1 MSLTLFLLPPR
12 FSSLPPFL
20 YRPDTSRARIC
31 RAPCAG
37 AGALCYTVK
46 VITPT
51 QLPALPADAPPAQ
64 ATGAGLLVVVSGPSA
79 VGKDTV
85 LDALLAREDLPRPVQ
100 KCVTTTT
107 RPPRPKDGGRGM
119 EEDGVDYHFVSPA
132 RFNEM
137 VAHDELLE
145 YAEYADN
152 YYGTPRAWVS
162 ERRDKGIDV
171 ILKIEVQ
178 GGLIVQEKAPDA
190 VLVFL
195 QPPSL
200 EELERRLRHRRTD
213 SEDQIAKRLLHARK
227 EMAQRPHYD
236 YAVTNDS
243 VEDAVDAIRAVLR
256 AEHCRIHEGAFNG

>member
-1 MSLTLFLLPPR
+1 VNIPSERSAET
-12 FSSLPPFL
+12 
-20 YRPDTSRARIC
+20 RPWEPDGT
-31 RAPCAG
+31 
-37 AGALCYTVK
+37 
-46 VITPT
+46 
-51 QLPALPADAPPAQ
+51 
-64 ATGAGLLVVVSGPSA
+64 GLLLVVSGPSA

-85 LDALLAREDLPRPVQ
+85 LDALLSLPALPAPVQ

-107 RPPRPKDGGRGM
+107 RPPRPKESIGGGNGGM
-119 EEDGVDYHFVSPA
+119 EVDGVDYHFVSPA

-137 VAHDELLE
+137 VANDELIE

-152 YYGTPRAWVS
+152 YYGTPRAWVA
-162 ERRDKGIDV
+162 ERRAQGIDV

-190 VLVFL
+190 VLLFL

-243 VEDAVDAIRAVLR
+243 VEEAVASIVAILR
-256 AEHCRIHEGAFNG
+256 AEHCRIHSEPSDV

>member
-1 MSLTLFLLPPR
+1 ML
-12 FSSLPPFL
+12 
-20 YRPDTSRARIC
+20 RA
-31 RAPCAG
+31 G
-37 AGALCYTVK
+37 GGLCYTLL
-46 VITPT
+46 VITSTKPSGTDRPVEAGPAPT
-51 QLPALPADAPPAQ
+51 HG
-64 ATGAGLLVVVSGPSA
+64 TGLLLVVSGPSA

-85 LDALLAREDLPRPVQ
+85 LDALLARADLPCPVQ

-107 RPPRPKDGGRGM
+107 RAPRPKDGGRGM
-119 EEDGVDYHFVSPA
+119 EVDGVDYHFVSPA

-162 ERRDKGIDV
+162 ERRQLGIDV

-178 GGLIVQEKAPDA
+178 GGLIVQEKAADA

-227 EMAQRPHYD
+227 EMDQRLHYD
-236 YAVTNDS
+236 YAVTNDN

-256 AEHCRIHEGAFNG
+256 AEHCRIHNGASNG

>member
-1 MSLTLFLLPPR
+1 MNTPQERRIETKPWE
-12 FSSLPPFL
+12 
-20 YRPDTSRARIC
+20 PD
-31 RAPCAG
+31 G
-37 AGALCYTVK
+37 N
-46 VITPT
+46 
-51 QLPALPADAPPAQ
+51 
-64 ATGAGLLVVVSGPSA
+64 GLLLVVSGPSA

-85 LDALLAREDLPRPVQ
+85 LDALLSLPDLPCPVQ

-107 RPPRPKDGGRGM
+107 RPPRPKEGTGGM
-119 EEDGVDYHFVSPA
+119 EVDGVDYHFVSPA

-137 VAHDELLE
+137 VANDELLE

-152 YYGTPRAWVS
+152 YYGTPRAWVA
-162 ERRDKGIDV
+162 ERRAQGTDV

-178 GGLIVQEKAPDA
+178 GGLIVQEKADDA

-213 SEDQIAKRLLHARK
+213 SDDQIAKRLLHARK

-236 YAVTNDS
+236 YAVTNEN
-243 VEDAVDAIRAVLR
+243 VETAVDAIVAILR
-256 AEHCRIHEGAFNG
+256 AEHCRIRTGKPDA

>member
-1 MSLTLFLLPPR
+1 MLPKLLLLLEPLHPPVPGGSALAPGWVLCAILSL
-12 FSSLPPFL
+12 
-20 YRPDTSRARIC
+20 
-31 RAPCAG
+31 
-37 AGALCYTVK
+37 

-51 QLPALPADAPPAQ
+51 DRPIEAEPAPTQ
-64 ATGAGLLVVVSGPSA
+64 GTGLLLVVSGPSA

-85 LDALLAREDLPRPVQ
+85 LDALLSRADLPRPVQ

-107 RPPRPKDGGRGM
+107 RAPRPKDGGRGM

-162 ERRDKGIDV
+162 ERRDRGIDV

-227 EMAQRPHYD
+227 EMDQRPHYD

-256 AEHCRIHEGAFNG
+256 AEHCRIRNIHSGASNG

>member
-1 MSLTLFLLPPR
+1 M
-12 FSSLPPFL
+12 
-20 YRPDTSRARIC
+20 
-31 RAPCAG
+31 
-37 AGALCYTVK
+37 CYTVL
-46 VITPT
+46 VITST
-51 QLPALPADAPPAQ
+51 QQSISEQPAETESVEAKG
-64 ATGAGLLVVVSGPSA
+64 TGLLVVVSGPSA

-85 LDALLAREDLPRPVQ
+85 LDALLARPDLPRPIQ

-119 EEDGVDYHFVSPA
+119 EKDGIDYHFVNPA

-152 YYGTPRAWVS
+152 YYGTPRAWVA
-162 ERRDKGIDV
+162 ERRLRGIDV

-178 GGLIVQEKAPDA
+178 GGLIVQEKASDA

-213 SEDQIAKRLLHARK
+213 SDDQIAKRLLHARK
-227 EMAQRPHYD
+227 EMAQRPRYD
-236 YAVTNDS
+236 YAVTNDNI
-243 VEDAVDAIRAVLR
+243 EDAVDAIRAVLR
-256 AEHCRIHEGAFNG
+256 AEHCRIHKEVSNG

>member
-1 MSLTLFLLPPR
+1 M
-12 FSSLPPFL
+12 L
-20 YRPDTSRARIC
+20 Y
-31 RAPCAG
+31 G
-37 AGALCYTVK
+37 LCYNSFVNSL
-46 VITPT
+46 VITSQEQRAET
-51 QLPALPADAPPAQ
+51 KQAEADG
-64 ATGAGLLVVVSGPSA
+64 TGLLLVVSGPSA

-85 LDALLAREDLPRPVQ
+85 LDALLARPDLPRPVQ

-119 EEDGVDYHFVSPA
+119 EMDGVDYHFVSPA

-152 YYGTPRAWVS
+152 YYGTPRVWVA
-162 ERRDKGIDV
+162 ERRLKGIDV

-178 GGLIVQEKAPDA
+178 GGLIIQEKAPDA

-213 SEDQIAKRLLHARK
+213 SDDQIAKRLLHARK

-256 AEHCRIHEGAFNG
+256 AEHCRIHNGASDG

>member
-1 MSLTLFLLPPR
+1 M
-12 FSSLPPFL
+12 
-20 YRPDTSRARIC
+20 
-31 RAPCAG
+31 
-37 AGALCYTVK
+37 
-46 VITPT
+46 ITPQERRLET
-51 QLPALPADAPPAQ
+51 KPWEPDKN
-64 ATGAGLLVVVSGPSA
+64 GLLLVVSGPSA

-85 LDALLAREDLPRPVQ
+85 LDALLALPNLPCPVQ

-107 RPPRPKDGGRGM
+107 RPPRPKEGTGGM
-119 EEDGVDYHFVSPA
+119 EVDGIDYHFVSPA

-137 VAHDELLE
+137 VANDELLE

-152 YYGTPRAWVS
+152 YYGTPRAWVA
-162 ERRDKGIDV
+162 ERRAQGTDV

-178 GGLIVQEKAPDA
+178 GGLIVQEKADDA

-213 SEDQIAKRLLHARK
+213 SDDQIAKRLLHARK

-236 YAVTNDS
+236 YAVTNEN
-243 VEDAVDAIRAVLR
+243 VEDAVDAIVGILR
-256 AEHCRIHEGAFNG
+256 AEHCRIRVGSPDV